1 MNNYEAPKLE
11 PMFSN
16 GDGVGTVSP
25 QGIPVTVFVF
35 RLVVGLLYVAVAI
48 STAVV
53 DNPAE

>member
-35 RLVVGLLYVAVAI
+35 LLVVGLLYVAVAI